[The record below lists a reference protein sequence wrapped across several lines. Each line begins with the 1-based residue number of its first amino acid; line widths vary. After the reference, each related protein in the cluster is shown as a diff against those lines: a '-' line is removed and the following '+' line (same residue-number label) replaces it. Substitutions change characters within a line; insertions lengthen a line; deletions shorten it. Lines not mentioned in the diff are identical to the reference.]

1 MIITIDGPT
10 ASGKSTLAQLL
21 AKKLGFYYL
30 PTGWLYRAVAYLLV
44 EKCQYTEKM
53 LEAPKR
59 KDINYC
65 LDPNRL
71 VYNYDEIHGGRLFF
85 ENSDITHYLKDVTI
99 DRTVAII
106 SPIPMVRDLVAEAQ
120 RYFAKH
126 HDTVIEGRDSGS
138 VVFPHAHYKFYLTA
152 SLAIRA
158 ARWMKDQANRGND
171 FSLEQAQKEIAYR
184 DKRDMERKNSPLKIP
199 QGAVVIDNS
208 NLNLEQTVA
217 AFLAIIN
224 Q

>member
-10 ASGKSTLAQLL
+10 ASGKSTVAQLL
-21 AKKLGFYYL
+21 AQKLGFYYL

-44 EKCQYTEKM
+44 EKSQYTEKM
-53 LEAPKR
+53 LEAPKK
-59 KDINYC
+59 KDITYC

-71 VYNYDEIHGGRLFF
+71 VYNYDELHGGRLFF
-85 ENSDITHYLKDVTI
+85 ENNDITHYLKDVTV

-106 SPIPMVRDLVAEAQ
+106 SPIPMVRELVAEAQ
-120 RYFAKH
+120 RHFAKH

-152 SLAIRA
+152 SLKIRA
-158 ARWMKDQANRGND
+158 QRWMHDQAKRGNS
-171 FSLEQAQKEIAYR
+171 FTLEQAEKEIAYR
-184 DKRDMERKNSPLKIP
+184 DKRDMERKNSPLKVP

-208 NLNLEQTVA
+208 TLNLEQTVV
-217 AFLAIIN
+217 AFLSVIN